1 MDVESAKKVLA
12 ALEREGVRY
21 IVFGAVAINLL
32 GLARATEDL
41 DLFIAPEP
49 ENVERLKAAL
59 RSVFADPSIDE
70 ISAEDLLGDYPA
82 VQYNPPAG
90 EFHLDIL
97 TRLGEAFQF
106 QDLEAVRIDL
116 DGLLVSVASPRTL
129 YRMKRDTVRLKDRG
143 DAEALRR
150 RFRLEDD

>member
-1 MDVESAKKVLA
+1 MEPEVTKRVLA
-12 ALEREGVRY
+12 ALEREGVQY
-21 IVFGAVAINLL
+21 VVFGAVAINLL

-41 DLFIAPEP
+41 DLFIAPDQ

-70 ISAEDLLGDYPA
+70 ISSEDLLGDYPA
-82 VQYNPPAG
+82 VQYVPPEG
-90 EFHLDIL
+90 DFHLDIL
-97 TRLGEAFQF
+97 TRLGEAFHF

-116 DGLLVSVASPRTL
+116 DGQLVSVASPRTL
-129 YRMKRDTVRLKDRG
+129 YRMKKGTIRAKDWG

-150 RFRLEDD
+150 RFNLEEE